1 MYWVQH
7 LVQLQHTLAAMIN
20 LLYVKKH
27 MNVNFSKKE
36 FIIKPFITVM
46 TMFIMVKL
54 SYGALVGFLG
64 NSISTII
71 AICVGG
77 IVYVVVIL
85 GIGGIKRR
93 DSNYAKR

>member
-1 MYWVQH
+1 
-7 LVQLQHTLAAMIN
+7 
-20 LLYVKKH
+20 
-27 MNVNFSKKE
+27 
-36 FIIKPFITVM
+36 
-46 TMFIMVKL
+46 MVKL

-85 GIGGIKRR
+85 GIGGIKKEEILTMPKGDKLYKLLKKVKLIR
-93 DSNYAKR
+93 